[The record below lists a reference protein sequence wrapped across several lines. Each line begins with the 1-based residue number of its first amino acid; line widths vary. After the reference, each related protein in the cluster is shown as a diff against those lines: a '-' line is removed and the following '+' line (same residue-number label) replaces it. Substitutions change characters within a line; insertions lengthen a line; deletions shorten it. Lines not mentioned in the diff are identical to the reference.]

1 MLKELIYDK
10 INGFLADGIIFMSEG
25 SLIEDEFAEG
35 KECCV
40 LYESVYQAKQN
51 LCRRL
56 EEDENRDI
64 ETILDSMEKI
74 ARLTAMKMYDYGRCE
89 GGIEIFIWREGI

>member
-10 INGFLADGIIFMSEG
+10 INGFLADGIYFMLEG
-25 SLIEDEFAEG
+25 TFIEDEFAEG

-51 LCRRL
+51 LCSRL

-64 ETILDSMEKI
+64 ETILDGMEKI
-74 ARLTAMKMYDYGRCE
+74 TRLMAMKMYDYGRCE
-89 GGIEIFIWREGI
+89 GGIEVCIWREGI